1 MNVLFTP
8 HIEHYTIG
16 LSRELAKYIDVWILS
31 TSQFNTP
38 AKHIL
43 IPDIPKVRG
52 LLKILSL
59 KLLPKIF
66 DVVHTN
72 TSQEGLIVCN
82 LDKLI
87 VTEHGWPD
95 PKFVHK
101 SAQKYYYRERES
113 LLRLYEVEA
122 MGSGLPVIVPRS
134 GGAYEVAGSAALTF
148 NSHDPV
154 DLADKIVAVCNDT
167 DLYKKLSVK
176 SLERSKKLHG
186 RKQQKTT

>member
-16 LSRELAKYIDVWILS
+16 LSKECTKQS
-31 TSQFNTP
+31 HFNTP
-38 AKHIL
+38 SKHIL
-43 IPDIPKVRG
+43 IPNIPKVRG
-52 LLKILSL
+52 LLKKFSL

-72 TSQEGLIVCN
+72 TSHEGLIVCD
-82 LDKLI
+82 LDKL
-87 VTEHGWPD
+87 T
-95 PKFVHK
+95 
-101 SAQKYYYRERES
+101 
-113 LLRLYEVEA
+113 
-122 MGSGLPVIVPRS
+122 
-134 GGAYEVAGSAALTF
+134 
-148 NSHDPV
+148 V
-154 DLADKIVAVCNDT
+154 DLADKIVPVCNDT